1 MAAAKD
7 FGKNNWKVFN
17 ASTYLPRWAKNI
29 VNAISV
35 FKTPIFYDSFIR
47 LGRFRTLFLFF
58 KRFYIFQQIKVKKF
72 YLYILSDV
80 QTHDVMSLLLNHL
93 TKVSGLI
100 FFFFLIFFFSFNP
113 SQKCG
118 RAYINI
124 IKLYCK
130 RRTNFFI
137 QRFYEL

>member
-17 ASTYLPRWAKNI
+17 ASTYLPRWAKYI

-35 FKTPIFYDSFIR
+35 FKTPILYDSFIR

-100 FFFFLIFFFSFNP
+100 SLFKDFTNCNP
-113 SQKCG
+113 WHNEP
-118 RAYINI
+118 IN
-124 IKLYCK
+124 Y
-130 RRTNFFI
+130 RTH
-137 QRFYEL
+137 ELTESWTYKP